1 MRIKE
6 LLALIEE
13 FAPLSLQEDYD
24 NAGLICGD
32 PEQEVTSVL
41 LTTDIT
47 ETVVDEAIAGR
58 HDLIVSHHP
67 LTLQGLKHLRPET
80 YIQRCLIKAI
90 RQGIGIYSAH
100 TNMDAARQGVSDRMA
115 DKLQLARR
123 QILQP
128 IGDAPEV
135 AAGFGII
142 GELPEAENP
151 ETFLRRVKAIFQC
164 QAIRHTALCLPA
176 VKRVA
181 LCGGAGAFLT
191 RTAIAQGADIYIS
204 ADFKYHDFFQA
215 ENRIII
221 ADIGHYESEQFTKEI
236 FYELLTK
243 KLSNFAVQFSR
254 VQTNPV
260 YYL

>member
-47 ETVVDEAIAGR
+47 EAVVDEAIAGR

-115 DKLQLARR
+115 DKLQLVRR

-128 IGDAPEV
+128 IGDAPEA

-142 GELPEAENP
+142 GEHSAEAQAHSSPARQLP
-151 ETFLRRVKAIFQC
+151 K
-164 QAIRHTALCLPA
+164 
-176 VKRVA
+176 
-181 LCGGAGAFLT
+181 
-191 RTAIAQGADIYIS
+191 
-204 ADFKYHDFFQA
+204 
-215 ENRIII
+215 
-221 ADIGHYESEQFTKEI
+221 
-236 FYELLTK
+236 
-243 KLSNFAVQFSR
+243 
-254 VQTNPV
+254 VQTFTSLQTSNTTTFSKPKTG
-260 YYL
+260 

>member
-6 LLALIEE
+6 LLDLIEE

-47 ETVVDEAIAGR
+47 EAVVDEAIAGR

-100 TNMDAARQGVSDRMA
+100 TNMDNAPQGVNHKMA
-115 DKLQLARR
+115 LKLGLTYDTTPDKMNEAMTLLRTIPQRVPHVSPDDL
-123 QILQP
+123 
-128 IGDAPEV
+128 V
-135 AAGFGII
+135 AAF
-142 GELPEAENP
+142 
-151 ETFLRRVKAIFQC
+151 T
-164 QAIRHTALCLPA
+164 
-176 VKRVA
+176 
-181 LCGGAGAFLT
+181 
-191 RTAIAQGADIYIS
+191 
-204 ADFKYHDFFQA
+204 DFFQ
-215 ENRIII
+215 N
-221 ADIGHYESEQFTKEI
+221 H
-236 FYELLTK
+236 
-243 KLSNFAVQFSR
+243 FAK
-254 VQTNPV
+254 
-260 YYL
+260 

>member
-47 ETVVDEAIAGR
+47 EAVVDEAIAGR

-115 DKLQLARR
+115 DKLQLVRR
-123 QILQP
+123 QTSANCPKQRTPKHSSGASKPFSNARQSATRRSACPLSSGWHSAEAQAHSSP
-128 IGDAPEV
+128 TQQ
-135 AAGFGII
+135 
-142 GELPEAENP
+142 LPKAQ
-151 ETFLRRVKAIFQC
+151 TFTSPQ
-164 QAIRHTALCLPA
+164 T
-176 VKRVA
+176 
-181 LCGGAGAFLT
+181 
-191 RTAIAQGADIYIS
+191 
-204 ADFKYHDFFQA
+204 
-215 ENRIII
+215 
-221 ADIGHYESEQFTKEI
+221 
-236 FYELLTK
+236 
-243 KLSNFAVQFSR
+243 SNTTTFSKPK
-254 VQTNPV
+254 TE
-260 YYL
+260 